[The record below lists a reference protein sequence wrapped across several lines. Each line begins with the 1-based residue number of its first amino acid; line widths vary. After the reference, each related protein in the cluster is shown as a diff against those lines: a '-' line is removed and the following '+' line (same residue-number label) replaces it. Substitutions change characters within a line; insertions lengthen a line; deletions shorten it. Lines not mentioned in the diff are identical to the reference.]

1 MSLHE
6 VPFRS
11 SALDHIIAS
20 YKGAL
25 TAVLLD
31 QISNSPAAGSVQV
44 PTVQLPC
51 WLCAPACLRHTLAVL
66 PDRVHC
72 SRCCADRQ
80 NEKSTMWCRNCTICC
95 RS

>member
-11 SALDHIIAS
+11 SALDHMIAS

-31 QISNSPAAGSVQV
+31 QIADSPAAGSMQV
-44 PTVQLPC
+44 CAYTRTLRLPR
-51 WLCAPACLRHTLAVL
+51 WLCLPASIACIVRGVARRVAVVAGWYEL
-66 PDRVHC
+66 
-72 SRCCADRQ
+72 
-80 NEKSTMWCRNCTICC
+80 ST
-95 RS
+95 

>member
-11 SALDHIIAS
+11 SALDHMIAS

-31 QISNSPAAGSVQV
+31 QIADSPAAGSVQV
-44 PTVQLPC
+44 CSHTVAPC
-51 WLCAPACLRHTLAVL
+51 GSLHPVASLLAVFTL
-66 PDRVHC
+66 CCLTIWQERG
-72 SRCCADRQ
+72 RCAIVAEVQCG
-80 NEKSTMWCRNCTICC
+80 S
-95 RS
+95 SG

>member
-44 PTVQLPC
+44 HTARLPC
-51 WLCAPACLRHTLAVL
+51 CPCGPASVTREQCCQTG
-66 PDRVHC
+66 C
-72 SRCCADRQ
+72 SSQDC
-80 NEKSTMWCRNCTICC
+80 
-95 RS
+95 